1 MYKYYASNVLAM
13 TFALLCKIALLGF
26 VSSAIGQAVNPS
38 SPADPRPPK
47 PSGAPT
53 GENNVPFCFRPPDG
67 EIEVSLTE
75 GTCKGL
81 FEEFKGKFGDRS
93 NTTLYWTGN
102 NSQRHEPDVVHL
114 PKVYFKI
121 NDDETQACE
130 LELTDGTLVGDN
142 YPPISVVEAAAG
154 ILDYCFSNNLC
165 GEIALPPHY
174 TTSLAICA
182 TIHNKPG
189 TILQK
194 TRLIDPSLMPGSCP
208 NPQIAT
214 GAVVVERRAT

>member
-1 MYKYYASNVLAM
+1 M
-13 TFALLCKIALLGF
+13 TSALLCKIALLSF
-26 VSSAIGQAVNPS
+26 ASAVFGQATNPS
-38 SPADPRPPK
+38 SPADASQPP
-47 PSGAPT
+47 PGVAPT
-53 GENNVPFCFRPPDG
+53 DGNNVPFCFRPPDG

-75 GTCKGL
+75 GTCKDL

-102 NSQRHEPDVVHL
+102 NSQRHEPNVVHL

-121 NDDETQACE
+121 NEEETQACE

-142 YPPISVVEAAAG
+142 YPPISVVEAAAV
-154 ILDYCFSNNLC
+154 ILDYCFNVNLC

-208 NPQIAT
+208 NPQIAA
-214 GAVVVERRAT
+214 GAVEVEKRAV